1 MECTAEQMMHAN
13 VTMIGR
19 DAAEPTALADP
30 MLPVPYRITRVRQ
43 ELADTFTLELMPADG
58 SARLAYKP
66 GQFNMLYV
74 FGTGE
79 VPISISGDPENRNV
93 LTHTTRA
100 VGTVTN
106 AMRNMKK
113 GDIIGVRGPYGTH
126 WPVTEAEGQDIVIVA
141 GGIGLAPLRPAMYHV
156 LAHRDRYRKVVLLY
170 GTRTP
175 DDILYREELERWRA
189 QFDLEV
195 HVTVDRATGAWH
207 GNVGVVTTLI
217 PKVPFDPTIAIAMLC
232 GPEVMM
238 RFTALELQKR
248 GVPLDRVFISME
260 RNMKCAVGLCGHCQW
275 GPTFVCKDG
284 PVFPYGRVKTL
295 LSIWEL

>member
-1 MECTAEQMMHAN
+1 MATHT
-13 VTMIGR
+13 TMV
-19 DAAEPTALADP
+19 EPNTGPAADP
-30 MLPVPYRITRVRQ
+30 MVPVPYRITRVRQ
-43 ELADTFTLELMPADG
+43 ELPDTFTLELVPADG
-58 SARLAYKP
+58 SARLTYLP

-79 VPISISGDPENRNV
+79 VPISISGDPANHKV
-93 LTHTTRA
+93 LVHTTRA
-100 VGTVTN
+100 VGAVTN
-106 AMRNMKK
+106 AMRQLTK
-113 GDIIGVRGPYGTH
+113 GDCVGVRGPYGTS
-126 WPVTEAEGQDIVIVA
+126 WPVEEAADKDVVIVA

-156 LAHRDRYRKVVLLY
+156 LANRDKYNRVVLLY

-175 DDILYREELERWRA
+175 DDILYKSEVERWRA

-195 HVTVDRATGAWH
+195 DVTVDRATGDWY

-217 PKVPFDPTIAIAMLC
+217 PKVPFDPSNSLAMVC

-248 GVPLDRVFISME
+248 GVPLDRIYVSME

-275 GPTFVCKDG
+275 GTTFVCKDG
-284 PVFPYGRVKTL
+284 PVFPYSRAKDM
-295 LSIWEL
+295 LSVWEL